1 MSELINNTK
10 FRQEKLKELIKSLH
24 EGKTVDEVKEE
35 FQKHFG
41 NVSTSEISQIEQE
54 LVKEGLPIEEIQR
67 LCDVHASV
75 FKGSI
80 ADIHSAKDY
89 SQIVGHPVNVF
100 IEENKA
106 IESLINDEIYPNLHA
121 LKEKMDNNKYLL
133 LRIGF
138 ERLLEI
144 DKHYARKEYLFFPYL
159 EKHNITAPPKVMW
172 GVDDEIR
179 AELKEV
185 IEMLNSVDLKLDLLQ
200 EKGEAIL
207 QKILDMIFKENNILL
222 PLMEET
228 FTFYEWVKIDEATPE
243 FGYTLVKPKQSWK
256 VEKNEEPK
264 VEKITPSS
272 DEVEFDAGSLSPIEI
287 NAILNTLPLDITFV
301 DKDNKVKY
309 FTMGKERIFSR
320 PKTIIGRSVELCHPP
335 ASVKVV
341 ETIVESFR
349 TGKKDHEDFWIRMG
363 ELFVYIRYFAVRD
376 SEGNYLGTLEIT
388 QNIKPITELEGEK
401 RLLDKTSS

>member
-89 SQIVGHPVNVF
+89 SRLLVIRLMF
-100 IEENKA
+100 LSKRKKA

-159 EKHNITAPPKVMW
+159 EKHNY
-172 GVDDEIR
+172 R
-179 AELKEV
+179 
-185 IEMLNSVDLKLDLLQ
+185 
-200 EKGEAIL
+200 
-207 QKILDMIFKENNILL
+207 
-222 PLMEET
+222 
-228 FTFYEWVKIDEATPE
+228 
-243 FGYTLVKPKQSWK
+243 
-256 VEKNEEPK
+256 
-264 VEKITPSS
+264 SS
-272 DEVEFDAGSLSPIEI
+272 
-287 NAILNTLPLDITFV
+287 
-301 DKDNKVKY
+301 
-309 FTMGKERIFSR
+309 
-320 PKTIIGRSVELCHPP
+320 
-335 ASVKVV
+335 
-341 ETIVESFR
+341 
-349 TGKKDHEDFWIRMG
+349 
-363 ELFVYIRYFAVRD
+363 
-376 SEGNYLGTLEIT
+376 
-388 QNIKPITELEGEK
+388 
-401 RLLDKTSS
+401 